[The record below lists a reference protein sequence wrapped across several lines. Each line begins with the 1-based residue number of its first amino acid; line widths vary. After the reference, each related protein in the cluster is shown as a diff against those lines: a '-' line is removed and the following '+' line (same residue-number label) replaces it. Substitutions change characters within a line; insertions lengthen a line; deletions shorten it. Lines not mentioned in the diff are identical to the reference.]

1 MNADNHLWGFTSL
14 VPEERRRRLLAVQSY
29 DEVIEGIACGEVD
42 YFNVESWHECSR
54 AIFKLQV
61 EDAVFD
67 AFFNSPN
74 RYRAQYCRGVEN
86 GEKQNRRLIEAI
98 TQACYEFAEQ
108 NRRQEFSGDR
118 VLASLQGKDAKV
130 WIPEDNLPDVEE
142 VQIDYKPWVA
152 KAEASSV
159 GGSSGQAARSKASVG
174 VLAPVGAHIEVKGA
188 WLTPK
193 GDEWRNPRKSHRGEE
208 IRDYGFT

>member
-67 AFFNSPN
+67 AFFNSPAAKPV
-74 RYRAQYCRGVEN
+74 RKG
-86 GEKQNRRLIEAI
+86 
-98 TQACYEFAEQ
+98 
-108 NRRQEFSGDR
+108 R
-118 VLASLQGKDAKV
+118 VD
-130 WIPEDNLPDVEE
+130 PPDVFA
-142 VQIDYKPWVA
+142 DPPPA
-152 KAEASSV
+152 
-159 GGSSGQAARSKASVG
+159 
-174 VLAPVGAHIEVKGA
+174 
-188 WLTPK
+188 
-193 GDEWRNPRKSHRGEE
+193 
-208 IRDYGFT
+208 